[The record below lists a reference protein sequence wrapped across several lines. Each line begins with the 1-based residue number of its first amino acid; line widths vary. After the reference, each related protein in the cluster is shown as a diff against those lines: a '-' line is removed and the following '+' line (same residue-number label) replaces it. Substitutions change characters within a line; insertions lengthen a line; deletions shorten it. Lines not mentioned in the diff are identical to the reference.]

1 VRTYRTELADW
12 FDQMATS
19 SAGTDH
25 AVSLAFL
32 VDRSRVEAFREAI
45 ADVRASGVES
55 ADVVGPWAPYSFV

>member
-1 VRTYRTELADW
+1 
-12 FDQMATS
+12 MATS